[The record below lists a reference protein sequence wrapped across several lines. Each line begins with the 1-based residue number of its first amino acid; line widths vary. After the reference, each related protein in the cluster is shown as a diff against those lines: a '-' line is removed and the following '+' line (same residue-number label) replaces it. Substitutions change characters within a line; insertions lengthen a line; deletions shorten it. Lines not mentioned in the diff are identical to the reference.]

1 MLSKLKSKQELL
13 GDLIGL
19 LQSPAMN
26 LISALQSGQN
36 NITGVLKTLADREE
50 K

>member
-13 GDLIGL
+13 GDLLGL

-36 NITGVLKTLADREE
+36 NLGGVLKALEE
-50 K
+50 RGEQ